1 MFGDKLKELRKNN
14 NISQEKLGEYLNV
27 TSTAI
32 YSWEINRTQP
42 SIENIVKIADFFNVT
57 TDYLLGFNQEDF
69 HKTERLQTALKE
81 AGINNLEKAM
91 QILEILKEDKD
102 TEK

>member
-1 MFGDKLKELRKNN
+1 MFGDKLKELRKKN

-42 SIENIVKIADFFNVT
+42 SIENIIRIADFFNVT
-57 TDYLLGFNQEDF
+57 TDYLLGFNQEDC

-102 TEK
+102 TEE